1 MLNCGEGFT
10 DIFEREAMTR
20 ADKLN
25 TQSRYKDWLHN
36 VKVSTT
42 RTRSNWIYNV
52 KIIVTKRVQGQV
64 LECQG

>member
-1 MLNCGEGFT
+1 MLNGGEGFT

-36 VKVSTT
+36 VKVKLL
-42 RTRSNWIYNV
+42 NLA
-52 KIIVTKRVQGQV
+52 TKTGYIMSR
-64 LECQG
+64 

>member
-42 RTRSNWIYNV
+42 RTKSNWIYNV
-52 KIIVTKRVQGQV
+52 KVIATKRVQGQF
-64 LECQG
+64 LKY

>member
-1 MLNCGEGFT
+1 MLNGGEGFT

-36 VKVSTT
+36 VKVKYS
-42 RTRSNWIYNV
+42 I
-52 KIIVTKRVQGQV
+52 
-64 LECQG
+64 LL

>member
-1 MLNCGEGFT
+1 MFKFINERLDMLNGGEGFT

-36 VKVSTT
+36 VKVKYS
-42 RTRSNWIYNV
+42 I
-52 KIIVTKRVQGQV
+52 
-64 LECQG
+64 LL